1 MACRNVGTAR
11 NCPKNLEAE
20 FIKSTFR
27 KATPADALSL
37 AELMNQAV
45 KGIPGWFV
53 VGKARAQRS
62 ESALSDLT
70 PLFWNIRDSSRR
82 CSGHASNIQS

>member
-37 AELMNQAV
+37 AELMDQAV

-53 VGKARAQRS
+53 GPGCGKGAGA
-62 ESALSDLT
+62 ALRERFQLPDPTVLEYQGQLAAMLRT
-70 PLFWNIRDSSRR
+70 RV
-82 CSGHASNIQS
+82 